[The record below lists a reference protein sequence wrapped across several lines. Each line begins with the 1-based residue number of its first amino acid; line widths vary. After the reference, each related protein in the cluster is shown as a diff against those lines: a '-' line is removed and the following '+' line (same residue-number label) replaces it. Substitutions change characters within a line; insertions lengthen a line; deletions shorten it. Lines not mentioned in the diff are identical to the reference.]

1 MIITPQIE
9 AELARWLDTYW
20 KTYLSGNLDTWAN
33 FIKDDYY
40 NIGGTKEEIWHSK
53 QEILDYTNVIMDQML
68 GKAELR
74 NQTVEAEA
82 YGDFV
87 MVNEFTDMYVLID
100 GVWVFY
106 GPFRMS
112 SLMEKTETGWI
123 VQHQHGSYPDMKAT
137 EGEAFAA
144 DALRAENLRLQ
155 AAVDERTKELENKNK
170 ELEIETALERVRAV
184 AMGMKAPDDM
194 LQVCRVISDELSQF
208 GIQGIRNV
216 QTVIIQEKR
225 KIYDCYQ
232 YFPAYQ
238 HEILEHTEYLKN
250 QVEGT
255 LVNRMLEARDG
266 YFEGSLTGQ
275 ELQDFRTHRKEEN
288 HLPDPL
294 MDEVDGIF
302 YFFYSIGPGALGI
315 TLYEELSSD
324 GLAIFKRF
332 HQVFSLAYS
341 RFRDIEKAEAHARE
355 IEIDLA
361 LERVRAQTMAMHNSE
376 DVGKCIVK
384 MFGELTGLG
393 VDEGTRFGIGIL
405 NHDDENNQLW
415 TASKDGEEVK
425 MHIGNLDMN
434 LHPLLKSAR
443 KAWKA
448 QTPLHEYVLEGED
461 LLDYY
466 KMLNKAP
473 DYKIQIPI
481 EKLLQREIQ
490 HCFIFE
496 HGFFYAFSSR
506 EFQPELIHT
515 TQRFTSQFAQ
525 TYQRYLDLIRAE
537 AQTRE
542 ARIEAALEK
551 VRSRSLAMHKS
562 EELKEVIQVVCDQ
575 FLQLKIHVD
584 HAGFIIDYKNRDDMH
599 IWLADQQ
606 QGVPSEITFPY
617 FDSPH
622 WNSFREAKAKGD
634 NFFANLLPF
643 EVKNKFYRDL
653 FELIP
658 ELTEAAQQAIL
669 SKPALVI
676 STVLRDDVGLYIE
689 HYSETPFTSEENA
702 ILMRFG
708 NVFQQ
713 TYTRFLDLQKA
724 EIQTRESQ
732 INLAVERVRAQSMAM
747 HHPDDL
753 DKVNKEI
760 LSQLNWLQVPGLS
773 GVTFYL
779 IDENGWVK
787 AWDFSS
793 PGNMGEQSSYTL
805 QFDSN
810 RHEMLGFPFKILQQT
825 DLNYFVA
832 DYPLE
837 KLEKAVYEF
846 EEIDSAM
853 AKIVKEALSTG
864 ALTHQWTTCARISN
878 GMLGIDLV
886 IPPSEDTKTIG
897 LKIAGAFNQAY
908 IRFLDLQKAEAQARE
923 SEIQLALERVRAKTM
938 AMHSSSD
945 LGSTSAVLFQQI
957 ADLGFE
963 TWSCGFCIWKEGDH
977 IEAWMGA
984 DTAGSSLSP
993 ILLNYKE
1000 ETTHYEIYKSFLEGE
1015 SSHER
1020 VWEGLELEAHY
1031 DYMQTIP
1038 SVKTAFSQLF
1048 AAGLTLPTYQ
1058 CYNIGFFKQGYLMII
1073 TKKQNPELKDLS
1085 VRFANVFEQTYT
1097 RFLDLQKAEA
1107 QTREAEIELALERV
1121 RARTMAMQHSDELAE
1136 ASFLLDQQVRSLGIR
1151 TRGCAFHIYGENDST
1166 EWFSSEQGTMPVY
1179 YTPRENVFLE
1189 YYEAGQ
1195 RGETIYIK
1203 EFAGEVCAAHYDY
1216 LCTLPVMGE
1225 ALKELKASGGSFPER
1240 QIDHATFFKYGYL
1253 LFITLED
1260 VPDSHDIFK
1269 RFAKVFE
1276 QTYTRFLD
1284 LQKAEAQ
1291 AREARIE
1298 AALEKIRA
1306 RTMGMQHSDE
1316 LPEAANLLFLEVQ
1329 ALGIPSWSAGYNI
1342 LEDDKKSAMCWMS
1355 SEEVLQKPFQ
1365 LRLWGEDSFDEMRE
1379 FILSDQTMLVQ
1390 ELGGKA
1396 IEDHYRHM
1404 KSFPDLKPTFDE
1416 IDEKGLSLP
1425 TYQINHLCKFT
1436 QGFVL
1441 FITYE
1446 KVPEAH
1452 DIFMRFTKVFEQTYT
1467 RFLDLQKAE
1476 RQAREAKI
1484 ELSLERIR
1492 AQVTAMRESEELLE
1506 IVVTMRK
1513 EFVSLGH
1520 EAQYFWH
1527 MRWLPETYAK
1537 AMTSGDGTQIGM
1549 IMSLPRHIHG
1559 NIPAVVAWEKSDEP
1573 THILAMDTE
1582 LAVDY
1587 IDTMIKLGNFERVDP
1602 QAPTLDDIRHIGGLT
1617 FVMART
1623 THGEIG
1629 YSLPGEVPNPPQE
1642 SIETLTRFAGV
1653 FDLAYRRFEDL
1664 LMAEKQNRKSKIELA
1679 LERVRA
1685 RAMAMQEP
1693 EELIEV
1699 AQVMRE
1705 EMGILGVEEL
1715 ETSSIYINK
1724 SSEGAAE
1731 CWYSLKDIRSGATTN
1746 VADHFNL
1753 NYNDTWVGRQMIE
1766 FHRGKSAETS
1776 IIMQGENRKEWINYC
1791 AKQSPKFE
1799 GYYGTEIPE
1808 RTYHLTKFSNGA
1820 IGAATPGEI
1829 SNESWDLLRRA
1840 AAVFSLAYS
1849 RFKDLSQA
1857 REDLKK
1863 LKIAKA
1869 RAEKALKDLKAAQD
1883 QLVQQEKLA
1892 SLGQL
1897 TAGIAHEIKN
1907 PLNFVNNFSDL
1918 SRELIEEVF
1927 AELANLESSET
1938 KEEIIAILQDV
1949 QSNLTK
1955 VHEHGSRADS
1965 IVTSMLQHS
1974 RASGSKREPKPFN
1987 PLVKEFV
1994 NLSFHGMRAGKSPIN
2009 VDIDLQLDPQ
2019 VGDVTLISEDFSRVI
2034 LNLCNNAFDAM
2045 RDKLKLEVG
2054 SGKSE
2059 AYLPKLTVKTAL
2071 QKDKVI
2077 LSIGDNGGGIPKEIQ
2092 DKILQPFFTTKKG
2105 TDGTGLGLSITHD
2118 IVKAHGG
2125 ELDIQSQPG
2134 NTIFKIH
2141 LTL

>member
-1 MIITPQIE
+1 MKTAKQRETDAREVYEHFWESYQKGDLECFASTLDDNFEMIGTSASEICHSKEEGVAFFKAQIE
-9 AELARWLDTYW
+9 EL
-20 KTYLSGNLDTWAN
+20 
-33 FIKDDYY
+33 
-40 NIGGTKEEIWHSK
+40 
-53 QEILDYTNVIMDQML
+53 V
-68 GKAELR
+68 GKAEMR
-74 NQTVEAEA
+74 NRQISTKSLNDMVL
-82 YGDFV
+82 
-87 MVNEFTDMYVLID
+87 VNESCDIYVWNESE
-100 GVWVFY
+100 WVY
-106 GPFRMS
+106 YSKIRIS
-112 SLMEKTETGWI
+112 TLLHETELGWKVI
-123 VQHQHGSYPDMKAT
+123 QQHGSLPDMRVQ
-137 EGEAFAA
+137 EGETIAIEKIN
-144 DALRAENLRLQ
+144 RENLELRD
-155 AAVDERTKELENKNK
+155 AVMRRTQELASKNR
-170 ELEIETALERVRAV
+170 ELEIEAALERVRAV
-184 AMGMKAPDDM
+184 AMGMKNSAGM
-194 LQVCRVISDELSQF
+194 FQVCRMISNELSQF
-208 GIQGIRNV
+208 GIRGIRNI

-238 HEILEHTEYLKN
+238 REILEHTEYLKN
-250 QVEGT
+250 PVEAA
-255 LVNRMLEARDG
+255 LVNRMLEAKDG

-275 ELQDFRTHRKEEN
+275 EFQEFRTHRKEEN
-288 HLPDPL
+288 HLADPL
-294 MDEVDGIF
+294 MDGVDEIF

-315 TLYEELSSD
+315 TLYQELSPD

-341 RFRDIEKAEAHARE
+341 RFRDIEKAEAQARE
-355 IEIDLA
+355 AQIEAA
-361 LERVRAQTMAMHNSE
+361 LERVRAETMAMHSSE
-376 DVGKCIVK
+376 DVGKCILK
-384 MFGELTGLG
+384 MFGELTALG
-393 VDEGTRFGIGIL
+393 VYEGTRFGIGIL
-405 NHDDENNQLW
+405 NHDNDNNQLW
-415 TASKDGEEVK
+415 TARKDREEVK

-434 LHPLLKSAR
+434 SHPLLKSAR
-443 KAWKA
+443 KAWKE
-448 QTPLHEYVLEGED
+448 QVPFHQYVLEGKD

-466 KMLNKAP
+466 QMLNKAP

-481 EKLLQREIQ
+481 EKLPKREIQ

-496 HGFFYAFSSR
+496 HGFFYAFSPN

-515 TQRFTSQFAQ
+515 IQRFTSQFAQ
-525 TYQRYLDLIRAE
+525 TYRRYLDLVMAE

-562 EELKEVIQVVCDQ
+562 EELKEVIQVVYDQ

-584 HAGFIIDYKNRDDMH
+584 HAGFIIDYKERDDMH
-599 IWLADQQ
+599 IWLADHQ
-606 QGVPSEITFPY
+606 QGVPTEITIPY

-622 WNSFREAKAKGD
+622 WNSFREAKANGD

-643 EVKNKFYRDL
+643 EVKNKFYRNI

-658 ELTEAAQQAIL
+658 EVTEDAQQTIF
-669 SKPALVI
+669 SKPALAI
-676 STVLRDDVGLYIE
+676 STVLLNNVGLYIE
-689 HYSETPFTSEENA
+689 HYSETPFTSEENS

-708 NVFQQ
+708 KVFQQ
-713 TYTRFLDLQKA
+713 TYTRFLDLQNA
-724 EIQTRESQ
+724 ETQTRESQ

-846 EEIDSAM
+846 EEIDPAM

-864 ALTHQWTTCARISN
+864 ALTHQWTACARISN
-878 GMLGIDLV
+878 GLLGIDLV
-886 IPPSEDTKTIG
+886 SPPSEDTKTII
-897 LKIAGAFNQAY
+897 LKMAGAFNQAY

-1038 SVKTAFSQLF
+1038 SVKTAFAQLF

-1107 QTREAEIELALERV
+1107 QARESEIELALERV

-1136 ASFLLDQQVRSLGIR
+1136 ASLVLDQQIRSLGIK

-1179 YTPRENVFLE
+1179 HTPRENVFLE

-1203 EFAGEVCAAHYDY
+1203 EFAGEACATHYNY

-1240 QIDHATFFKYGYL
+1240 QIDHVTFFKYGYL

-1291 AREARIE
+1291 AREAKIE

-1342 LEDDKKSAMCWMS
+1342 LADDKKSAMCWMS
-1355 SEEVLQKPFQ
+1355 SQGAVQKPFQ

-1452 DIFMRFTKVFEQTYT
+1452 DIFQRFTKVFEQTFTRFVDLKKAEAQAREAKIEASLERLRAQSMAMHQSEDLILSTSILFEELEKLDLSIERSGIGIFDPETKDCDLWTCVISLMGKVELVRGVTSLTIHPMLVKTFDAWLEKKPFSYVLEGQELLDYYGIVSTGDFHLSKDAIETSTALPKEYYSYTPFGAGGLYFFAANEPKESDNEIVRRFAKVFDQTYT

-1476 RQAREAKI
+1476 AQIRNEKIKNALESVRSRSLAMHKSAELTDVIQTVSEQFKALEIDISGGAFIVINQDLEKGFYCWGAGGVGNYVRKVKIPFIERPIYQTLADGIKSGDPFFTEYYDVGEKRAFFKHLFQYDPFKDTPSSRQ
-1484 ELSLERIR
+1484 
-1492 AQVTAMRESEELLE
+1492 ELLLSME
-1506 IVVTMRK
+1506 SDYARSCVVSKNTSIFIINHDGK
-1513 EFVSLGH
+1513 EF
-1520 EAQYFWH
+1520 
-1527 MRWLPETYAK
+1527 
-1537 AMTSGDGTQIGM
+1537 
-1549 IMSLPRHIHG
+1549 
-1559 NIPAVVAWEKSDEP
+1559 SDEENA
-1573 THILAMDTE
+1573 LLREMGRVFEQA
-1582 LAVDY
+1582 Y
-1587 IDTMIKLGNFERVDP
+1587 I
-1602 QAPTLDDIRHIGGLT
+1602 
-1617 FVMART
+1617 
-1623 THGEIG
+1623 
-1629 YSLPGEVPNPPQE
+1629 
-1642 SIETLTRFAGV
+1642 RFI
-1653 FDLAYRRFEDL
+1653 DLEK
-1664 LMAEKQNRKSKIELA
+1664 AEKQARLISEERDRLEIA
-1679 LERVRA
+1679 LHE
-1685 RAMAMQEP
+1685 
-1693 EELIEV
+1693 
-1699 AQVMRE
+1699 
-1705 EMGILGVEEL
+1705 
-1715 ETSSIYINK
+1715 
-1724 SSEGAAE
+1724 
-1731 CWYSLKDIRSGATTN
+1731 
-1746 VADHFNL
+1746 
-1753 NYNDTWVGRQMIE
+1753 
-1766 FHRGKSAETS
+1766 
-1776 IIMQGENRKEWINYC
+1776 
-1791 AKQSPKFE
+1791 
-1799 GYYGTEIPE
+1799 
-1808 RTYHLTKFSNGA
+1808 
-1820 IGAATPGEI
+1820 
-1829 SNESWDLLRRA
+1829 
-1840 AAVFSLAYS
+1840 
-1849 RFKDLSQA
+1849 
-1857 REDLKK
+1857 
-1863 LKIAKA
+1863 
-1869 RAEKALKDLKAAQD
+1869 LKATQAQ
-1883 QLVQQEKLA
+1883 LIQQEKLA

-1907 PLNFVNNFSDL
+1907 PLNFVNNFSEV
-1918 SRELIEEVF
+1918 SSELIDEMNEELGKGDIEEARAIGVDLK
-1927 AELANLESSET
+1927 ENLSKIT
-1938 KEEIIAILQDV
+1938 
-1949 QSNLTK
+1949 
-1955 VHEHGSRADS
+1955 HHGKRADA
-1965 IVTSMLQHS
+1965 IVKGMLEHS
-1974 RASGSKREPKPFN
+1974 RKSTGEKVLTDINALADEYLR
-1987 PLVKEFV
+1987 
-1994 NLSFHGMRAGKSPIN
+1994 LSFHGMRAKDKSFKA
-2009 VDIDLQLDPQ
+2009 
-2019 VGDVTLISEDFSRVI
+2019 DFSTDFDPTLPKVNVVPQEIGRVL
-2034 LNLCNNAFDAM
+2034 LNIINNAFQASAQEDLPGLVSE
-2045 RDKLKLEVG
+2045 DKRNLEG
-2054 SGKSE
+2054 
-2059 AYLPKLTVKTAL
+2059 LHPTVIVSTKNLGDRIEIA
-2071 QKDKVI
+2071 V
-2077 LSIGDNGGGIPKEIQ
+2077 SDNGPGIPDSIKE
-2092 DKILQPFFTTKKG
+2092 KIFQPFFTTKPTG
-2105 TDGTGLGLSITHD
+2105 QGTGLGLSLSYD

-2125 ELDIQSQPG
+2125 KLEVISLDSQGAEFCIRLP
-2134 NTIFKIH
+2134 I
-2141 LTL
+2141 